1 MPGWR
6 ERLRLHRL
14 ELTVGHQAYKFAA
27 AAAPPLLL
35 TSCVLWFV
43 SCHPRTV
50 FCFFGERQCC
60 FANESVV
67 LRTKVCPFL
76 RQQEW
81 ARCEHRRAPPRAWRT
96 HRFLQMHVDR
106 AGYLPSFLVA
116 CLFPRALVFFSFIA
130 VQQPLASR
138 GSHAASSHAASV
150 GQAEGAVLSGGTSF
164 HPPNSR
170 LCFLPPVSTPV
181 PPPVASVA
189 GGGGVAVA
197 GVVVA

>member
-14 ELTVGHQAYKFAA
+14 ELTVGHQAYKFA

-106 AGYLPSFLVA
+106 AGYLPSSSRVSSRAPLSFFLSLLSSSRWLLEAVMPRPVMPRRSVKPKGP
-116 CLFPRALVFFSFIA
+116 CSRGEPLFIL
-130 VQQPLASR
+130 QTLASVFCR
-138 GSHAASSHAASV
+138 
-150 GQAEGAVLSGGTSF
+150 L
-164 HPPNSR
+164 SR
-170 LCFLPPVSTPV
+170 LPFLLPWPLWWWCCCCCR
-181 PPPVASVA
+181 
-189 GGGGVAVA
+189 
-197 GVVVA
+197 VVVA

>member
-27 AAAPPLLL
+27 AAASPLLL

-50 FCFFGERQCC
+50 FCLFGERQCC

-106 AGYLPSFLVA
+106 AGYLPSSSRVSSRAPLCFFFHCCPAAVGFSRQSCRVQSCRVGRSSRRGRALGGNLFSSSKFSPLFFAA
-116 CLFPRALVFFSFIA
+116 CLDSRSS
-130 VQQPLASR
+130 SR
-138 GSHAASSHAASV
+138 G
-150 GQAEGAVLSGGTSF
+150 
-164 HPPNSR
+164 
-170 LCFLPPVSTPV
+170 LC
-181 PPPVASVA
+181 
-189 GGGGVAVA
+189 GGGVVVAA